1 MLVSLSLTSFRGIE
15 NTTLSLGKKT
25 YIMGENGSGKT
36 HILDA
41 LHLVSGA
48 KILYGTGSLEV

>member
-1 MLVSLSLTSFRGIE
+1 MLVSLSLTSFCGIE
-15 NTTLSLGKKT
+15 NTTITLGKKT
-25 YIMGENGSGKT
+25 YIMGEIGSGKT

-48 KILYGTGSLEV
+48 KVLYGMGSLEV